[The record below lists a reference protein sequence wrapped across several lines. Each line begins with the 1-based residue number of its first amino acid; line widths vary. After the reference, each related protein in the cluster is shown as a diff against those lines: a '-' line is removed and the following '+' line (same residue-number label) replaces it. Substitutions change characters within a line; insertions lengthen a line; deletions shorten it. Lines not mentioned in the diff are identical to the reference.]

1 MRFAD
6 DVGRPIAP
14 AGTSL
19 SPGRGP
25 AFARQSTTSTT
36 FLHPA
41 ALPQCKGRKCNCR
54 PLFLSVGRCRPT
66 RKPTYVIADQCPRPL
81 YTLDG
86 GARELTTWMRRVV
99 TPSDCRGRRRR
110 SRRGNAQNLFALRGA
125 SMVGGR
131 NGLPRRPMSRHD
143 KRFEIRKQKAE
154 INSGDGGRVVDG
166 DEPADAT
173 DMVGAEVIR
182 DRMPSLPQRRT
193 SSDVRGRIRPR
204 VALWVSESK
213 RRVDVE
219 KHDFRLVSA
228 VLVRHPRRE
237 GARE

>member
-1 MRFAD
+1 MTSAD
-6 DVGRPIAP
+6 PLRRLGRRSHQDAARRLLAKARPRLLFFIPPRSPNAKAANVIAVPSFYRLAVVVPP
-14 AGTSL
+14 A
-19 SPGRGP
+19 SP
-25 AFARQSTTSTT
+25 
-36 FLHPA
+36 H
-41 ALPQCKGRKCNCR
+41 
-54 PLFLSVGRCRPT
+54 
-66 RKPTYVIADQCPRPL
+66 VIADQCPRPL

-99 TPSDCRGRRRR
+99 TPSDFRGRRRR

-182 DRMPSLPQRRT
+182 DRMPSLPQLRT
-193 SSDVRGRIRPR
+193 GSDVRGRNPTARG
-204 VALWVSESK
+204 ALG
-213 RRVDVE
+213 
-219 KHDFRLVSA
+219 FRKQTS
-228 VLVRHPRRE
+228 R
-237 GARE
+237 